1 MGFNLG
7 LFLQMVAYMNTE
19 FRAWRS
25 GDIMGPDLPMGVY
38 SGRIFYD
45 GENPGGGP
53 ALFFAERE
61 AGGGG
66 A

>member
-1 MGFNLG
+1 
-7 LFLQMVAYMNTE
+7 MVAYMNTE